1 MLALYYKYN
10 TLVNLAFAAIVC
22 IVSEYVL
29 NTELSFIETILVF
42 GQFELLTL
50 IQDNKKDGDHVQ
62 VYLLQYD
69 VIANNRNENTS

>member
-22 IVSEYVL
+22 LVSKYVL
-29 NTELSFIETILVF
+29 NTEMSFIETMLVF

-50 IQDNKKDGDHVQ
+50 IQDNKKEGEYVQ
-62 VYLLQYD
+62 MYLLQYD
-69 VIANNRNENTS
+69 VIANNR

>member
-29 NTELSFIETILVF
+29 NTEMSFIETMLVF

-50 IQDNKKDGDHVQ
+50 VQDNKKEGDYV
-62 VYLLQYD
+62 
-69 VIANNRNENTS
+69 

>member
-22 IVSEYVL
+22 LVSEYVL
-29 NTELSFIETILVF
+29 NTDLSFIETMLVF

-50 IQDNKKDGDHVQ
+50 IQDNKKEGDYVQ
-62 VYLLQYD
+62 MCVL
-69 VIANNRNENTS
+69 

>member
-22 IVSEYVL
+22 LVSKYVL
-29 NTELSFIETILVF
+29 NTELSFIETVLVF

-50 IQDNKKDGDHVQ
+50 IQDNKKEGDYVQ
-62 VYLLQYD
+62 MCVL
-69 VIANNRNENTS
+69 

>member
-22 IVSEYVL
+22 LVSECVL
-29 NTELSFIETILVF
+29 NTELSFIDTMLVF

-50 IQDNKKDGDHVQ
+50 IQDNKKEGDHV
-62 VYLLQYD
+62 
-69 VIANNRNENTS
+69 